1 LFFSAFLLSCFTG
14 KNRAYI
20 LKKIKNKKEK
30 GKEAQSMTGIIDWAA
45 GCVFKHLYAAATLV
59 ERVKD
64 QK

>member
-1 LFFSAFLLSCFTG
+1 
-14 KNRAYI
+14 
-20 LKKIKNKKEK
+20 
-30 GKEAQSMTGIIDWAA
+30 MTGIIDWAA